1 MGRDKYCKYP
11 HNSKLFARIAHANR
25 KCQSCSQ
32 LTVLVAIPTQD
43 TSPLTYWSVSSNQLA
58 SHIDCQWVISYVY
71 PPIRG
76 LRYYRIGIES
86 PIFLEKSIVSVSYQY
101 RNSWTGKYRI
111 SISIDFSRWKVSVSV
126 SVSPFS
132 KMSIKFS
139 ITPNYTLFWIL
150 KCNKNGYF
158 HYFW

>member
-1 MGRDKYCKYP
+1 M
-11 HNSKLFARIAHANR
+11 F
-25 KCQSCSQ
+25 
-32 LTVLVAIPTQD
+32 
-43 TSPLTYWSVSSNQLA
+43 
-58 SHIDCQWVISYVY
+58 HIL
-71 PPIRG
+71 PFRG
-76 LRYYRIGIES
+76 LRYYRIGIKS

-132 KMSIKFS
+132 KMSIKSS

-158 HYFW
+158 NYLLKKKQLFLEKNGTKAGIISLLSIANSIGIEFQSFIVSVPKL

>member
-1 MGRDKYCKYP
+1 MAIGRSRSRSWSADHFSRPDQDLILISDHIPIGDHDRDLDRFFDDLPTHWLCI
-11 HNSKLFARIAHANR
+11 SLAW
-25 KCQSCSQ
+25 SSQ
-32 LTVLVAIPTQD
+32 RR
-43 TSPLTYWSVSSNQLA
+43 
-58 SHIDCQWVISYVY
+58 HIYG
-71 PPIRG
+71 RG

-101 RNSWTGKYRI
+101 RNSWTGKYR
-111 SISIDFSRWKVSVSV
+111 ISIDFSRWKVSVSV

>member
-1 MGRDKYCKYP
+1 MISLFFTTSVCTNIKKGNRIT
-11 HNSKLFARIAHANR
+11 NSRSRNAVVVLYAVWFLPTNAAMRNSR
-25 KCQSCSQ
+25 VNM
-32 LTVLVAIPTQD
+32 LTL
-43 TSPLTYWSVSSNQLA
+43 LSV
-58 SHIDCQWVISYVY
+58 
-71 PPIRG
+71 RG

-111 SISIDFSRWKVSVSV
+111 SISIDFSSWKVSVSV